1 MKPGSSV
8 LNDAAVDEI
17 VERVTFYKH
26 HPKFRRAVVEA
37 KNLVMHYLE
46 DFNRDR
52 ASRCGQIV
60 LGPHDQDLVERI
72 ACAIHVARI
81 ERGY

>member
-1 MKPGSSV
+1 MKQSSSTA
-8 LNDAAVDEI
+8 LGNETVDEI
-17 VERVTFYKH
+17 INRVTAYKH

-37 KNLVMHYLE
+37 KNLVANYLS
-46 DFNRDR
+46 DYNR
-52 ASRCGQIV
+52 AS

-72 ACAIHVARI
+72 ACAIHSALI

>member
-1 MKPGSSV
+1 MTPSRS
-8 LNDAAVDEI
+8 AALGDKVVDEI
-17 VERVTFYKH
+17 VDRVTAYQH

-37 KNLVMHYLE
+37 KNLVTNYLA
-46 DFNRDR
+46 DYNRT
-52 ASRCGQIV
+52 S

-72 ACAIHVARI
+72 ACAIHSARI